1 MVISE
6 AATSDDRPLPTTVVS
21 SREQAEGYVA
31 MVCFKHGPPRLQG
44 AELEWTVHDRRD
56 PSQPL
61 SARRLAAALED
72 HAPRTLDAA
81 SPHLP
86 LGRGSVVTVEPGGQ
100 VEISTLPA
108 ASLSHLLDHTL
119 DDAAALR
126 QLLSNADLVP
136 GQTGLDPHRAPTR
149 ILHTARY
156 DAMHEYLERVGPF
169 GPQMMSSTAGIQV
182 CLDADVADAGRW
194 QALHSLGPALVA
206 LFANARH
213 DVGGDTGW
221 ASARMRATLGTSPP
235 TSSPPARCADPA
247 AHYARQA
254 LHAALVCV
262 RGDTTWRAPAGLTF
276 ADWIDG
282 SRRSTSPVGR
292 PPTYDDL
299 DYHLTT
305 LFPPVRPHG
314 YFEVRYLD
322 AQPADEWVAPVA
334 LLSSLVADP
343 ANLDEALAACAPIE
357 GGWWEAA
364 RTGASHP
371 LVRRAAAQVAD
382 AGCRSVEGAG
392 LHHDLT
398 HTITDLVQQR
408 LHRGTPGGAAHDR
421 RVTAVSAR

>member
-6 AATSDDRPLPTTVVS
+6 ADTGDRPLPAALVP

-56 PSQPL
+56 PSRAL
-61 SARRLAAALED
+61 SARRLAAALGH
-72 HAPRTLDAA
+72 HAPRTLEAS

-86 LGRGSVVTVEPGGQ
+86 LSCGSVVTVEPGGQ
-100 VEISTLPA
+100 VEISTQPA
-108 ASLSHLLDHTL
+108 QSLSELLHKAHE
-119 DDAAALR
+119 DAAELR
-126 QLLSNADLVP
+126 QLLDHADLVP
-136 GQTGLDPHRAPTR
+136 GETGLDPHRAATR
-149 ILHTARY
+149 ILHTPRY
-156 DAMHEYLERVGPF
+156 DAMHERLARVGPY

-194 QALHSLGPALVA
+194 QALHTLGPALVA
-206 LFANARH
+206 LFANSRH
-213 DVGGDTGW
+213 DAGGDTGW
-221 ASARMRATLGTSPP
+221 ACARMRATLGTSPP

-247 AHYARQA
+247 AQYARQA
-254 LHAALVCV
+254 LDAALVCV
-262 RGDTTWRAPAGLTF
+262 RTDAAWGAPAGLTF
-276 ADWIDG
+276 ADWIVG
-282 SRRSTSPVGR
+282 TRRSGGPVGR

-343 ANLDEALAACAPIE
+343 TNLDAALAACAPVE
-357 GGWWEAA
+357 GSWREAA
-364 RTGASHP
+364 ELGTSAP
-371 LVRRAAAQVAD
+371 MLARAAAQVAD
-382 AGCRSVEGAG
+382 AGCRAVEGAG
-392 LHHDLT
+392 LDRVLT
-398 HTITDLVQQR
+398 RRITYLVQQR
-408 LHRGTPGGAAHDR
+408 LHRGASGGAAHDR
-421 RVTAVSAR
+421 RVTAVAAH